1 MSLHRLTDCV
11 LAFDVWELTT
21 ADRKVLGDHT
31 EILIPA
37 FEVADTSSIEAFE
50 GKSGNRISQLVLS
63 EDFRWQLDRIVL
75 VINRSNNHR
84 MQNRVSLSRVRMSLC
99 KTTIS
104 QRVISV
110 VELSKVAPE
119 IFRDHEFSSW
129 MDAFVAISA

>member
-63 EDFRWQLDRIVL
+63 EDFRW
-75 VINRSNNHR
+75 
-84 MQNRVSLSRVRMSLC
+84 
-99 KTTIS
+99 
-104 QRVISV
+104 
-110 VELSKVAPE
+110 
-119 IFRDHEFSSW
+119 
-129 MDAFVAISA
+129 